1 MVHGCRF
8 ARYSVTVLST
18 DCRLIGPI
26 VYGGD
31 SRTRTCTGVTP
42 CHISTVVVYQ
52 LTYVAVEEGAGLEP
66 DPSQGQLLSRQ
77 R

>member
-1 MVHGCRF
+1 
-8 ARYSVTVLST
+8 
-18 DCRLIGPI
+18 
-26 VYGGD
+26 
-31 SRTRTCTGVTP
+31 
-42 CHISTVVVYQ
+42 